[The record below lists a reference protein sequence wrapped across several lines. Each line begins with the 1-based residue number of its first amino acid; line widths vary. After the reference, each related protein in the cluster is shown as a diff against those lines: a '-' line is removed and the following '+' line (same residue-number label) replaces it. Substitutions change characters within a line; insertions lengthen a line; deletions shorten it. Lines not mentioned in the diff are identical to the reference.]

1 VFSTNPLAALAV
13 DQPFDYCFLKQGN
26 GGTQSL
32 PRYRYAADGKRVDN
46 ITDWALNQFIAQYKD
61 MKPAAG
67 TKPPKITKGAIFDYV
82 YAVLHDPHYRKK
94 YAQNL
99 KRDYPRIPFYPDFW
113 TWAEVGKKLFEM
125 HVGFDLIDEYPVK
138 RTDKKDKRSEA
149 AGLLPKTVL
158 KALPDDGAIVIDSAT
173 TLSGIP
179 AEAWS
184 YRLANRTV
192 IEWVLDAYKEKT
204 PKDTTI
210 KEEFNTYQFAAYKEE
225 VITLLSKVIQLC
237 VDTVEITD
245 TLAEASPLKP
255 VKTAKTKAGKSVRK

>member
-1 VFSTNPLAALAV
+1 
-13 DQPFDYCFLKQGN
+13 
-26 GGTQSL
+26 
-32 PRYRYAADGKRVDN
+32 
-46 ITDWALNQFIAQYKD
+46 
-61 MKPAAG
+61 
-67 TKPPKITKGAIFDYV
+67 
-82 YAVLHDPHYRKK
+82 
-94 YAQNL
+94 
-99 KRDYPRIPFYPDFW
+99 
-113 TWAEVGKKLFEM
+113 M

-210 KEEFNTYQFAAYKEE
+210 KEEFNTYQFAA
-225 VITLLSKVIQLC
+225 
-237 VDTVEITD
+237 
-245 TLAEASPLKP
+245 
-255 VKTAKTKAGKSVRK
+255 